1 VKARRGFGSLK
12 SEKKRGKQLLES
24 NPYERWQTTKY
35 YILVAVLI
43 AALLGTGVV
52 GWLDPFSFL
61 VRSLGLSVLPA
72 TNYALQAGLGAL
84 EHSRFGFVQT
94 IGSAL
99 HFILGSVLLSF
110 KQPYFRQGSWLG
122 LIFLFILALNFRV
135 TRFWCRALCPLGALL
150 GILSRWSVLGLVK
163 NPEHCN
169 DCNRCL
175 LRCQV
180 ATIPSAVFP
189 GDNRNVICA

>member
-1 VKARRGFGSLK
+1 
-12 SEKKRGKQLLES
+12 
-24 NPYERWQTTKY
+24 
-35 YILVAVLI
+35 
-43 AALLGTGVV
+43 
-52 GWLDPFSFL
+52 
-61 VRSLGLSVLPA
+61 
-72 TNYALQAGLGAL
+72 LQAGLGAL

-99 HFILGSVLLSF
+99 HFVLGSVLLSF
-110 KQPYFRQGSWLG
+110 KQPYFRQGIWLG

-150 GILSRWSVLGLVK
+150 GTVSRWSVLGLVK

-175 LRCQV
+175 LRCQGGDDPIGGV
-180 ATIPSAVFP
+180 PWRQPECHLCLNCVDECPEHGLHFKLFPAQKAAGPESAKT
-189 GDNRNVICA
+189 